1 MHRCRSAV
9 GPSDV
14 HAAVGAMSAPTLVR
28 DYLPRAVPLPGNR
41 RRFMHVVERQVMVY
55 RRFWGPLGA
64 GVVGPFL
71 FLGGI
76 GIGGGGLVDTPP
88 GPGGGA
94 HSFAPH
100 VAPGPVPTPA
110 PDGAG

>member
-55 RRFWGPLGA
+55 RRFWGLLAA
-64 GVVGPFL
+64 GVVEPVL
-71 FLGGI
+71 FLGAI
-76 GIGGGGLVDTPP
+76 GIGVGGLVAPPP

-94 HSFAPH
+94 TSYAPD
-100 VAPGPVPTPA
+100 VAPG
-110 PDGAG
+110 